1 MYINESEIGMI
12 LDIIDAAKDAGN
24 TVSGKYDNDPDKKVK
39 FKDNLKTFRG
49 SISAQAKKLVMTFPV
64 ITSNTMDPKIANM
77 VSKAIERKCVALLQ
91 MIFAANMICDNGVD
105 SADEYINQ
113 FFTNLDLN
121 KINVDDVINIMD
133 KMGIKES
140 YEFRKAVHELNESLK
155 LPANH
160 YEESLA
166 EGSLQD
172 FRLKKFGYSNERIIS
187 EASNGKG
194 NALDG
199 FEFVGKQPTGN
210 RRLLDSDVKK
220 ANELVPSLL
229 VVDYKVMKNGTAVP
243 AQSIVGVK
251 TRMIPVDSMEIV
263 NKIYTKNKDKN
274 NLTNFIRATTGEIHF
289 VRDFLLAIDRAKI
302 DAISRSRR
310 GSVNPIWKALER
322 RALKQKGN
330 KTFAKAND
338 AAPITS
344 LVITQAEVDYLK
356 KYYNISIENKAVAKE
371 ILDAYNLLALV
382 IVDETIEVAK
392 FLFDAEEWETL
403 SFNSLEKEGDNGMY
417 KKVINLMAKNR

>member
-1 MYINESEIGMI
+1 MYINESDIGMI

-24 TVSGKYDNDPDKKVK
+24 TVSGKYDNDPNKKVSITN
-39 FKDNLKTFRG
+39 NLKKFRG

-64 ITSNTMDPKIANM
+64 ITSNTMDPKIASM

-91 MIFAANMICDNGVD
+91 MIFAANMICDNGID
-105 SADEYINQ
+105 SADEFINQ

-121 KINVDDVINIMD
+121 KINVDDVLNIMD
-133 KMGIKES
+133 RVGIKES
-140 YEFRKAVHELNESLK
+140 YEFRKTVQELCESLK
-155 LPANH
+155 APARY
-160 YEESLA
+160 YEESLS
-166 EGSLQD
+166 ETTLQD
-172 FRLKKFGYSNERIIS
+172 FRLKKFGYSDERIIS
-187 EASNGKG
+187 EASG
-194 NALDG
+194 NNNNNG
-199 FEFVGKQPTGN
+199 FEFIGKQPTGN

-229 VVDYKVMKNGTAVP
+229 VVDYKVMKGGTPVP
-243 AQSIVGVK
+243 AQSIVGIK
-251 TRMIPVDSMEIV
+251 TRMVPVDSMEII

-289 VRDFLLAIDRAKI
+289 VRDFLLAINRAKI

-330 KTFAKAND
+330 KTFGKAND
-338 AAPITS
+338 AAAITT

-356 KYYNISIENKAVAKE
+356 KYYNISIDNKAVAKE